1 MKRTKLKTYDQ
12 ATLIADSID
21 EDETANDVYVTEDD
35 VLNEDEMM
43 ETLLSEGDH
52 DATFISDFE
61 NAASEVIQN
70 DEELAA
76 AFNTYTEAR
85 KRLSETFRYRG
96 FWPVS
101 QSGKS
106 KGHAKGKVKGKFQK
120 GHSSSRKSL
129 EQRILSSRCRIC
141 NKVGH
146 WKAECPDRGNRSS
159 QSGASAPTSFV
170 STDANLPME
179 FLQVPLN
186 NSGTIDEPQF
196 QLSFVSVIGHEDLK
210 GKLRRSLNLV
220 RETNPPIK
228 FRCRQP
234 VRNEPTSE
242 PLPEPISE
250 ENVLFATHG
259 SHGVVDLGAT
269 KTVIGSHHVA
279 ELIKSLHP
287 KIRNQLSRCPCQ
299 VTFRFGNHGT
309 LKSEQALVVPLQG
322 LKLKIAIVPGS
333 TPFLIS
339 NTLLRAFEAVIDVEK
354 HVMWSKKF
362 QQEYPLQLTSKGL
375 FLIDLNVLAANTAHP
390 VSTKPAETNVADTSL
405 PKSSS
410 PPSKIRSVSFQDA
423 QQENLGQSDLANM
436 PVVGSESFPV
446 QMSVQPSVCSVPAK
460 VQNRSKPL
468 ECVNS
473 VSLSS
478 HGIVGRTFAE
488 AASSDSGG
496 VARFVPVLFGSDGCH
511 DGRVWNQASG
521 ENLQGGVVS
530 RPTVDHMVSQ
540 ALPEQQERSSPSDA
554 ALHRSQ
560 DRASRDGREEH
571 PCGRVP
577 TGACQEPH
585 KGSWETIDDDTHS
598 QGKVTT
604 NGATGSRRSFG
615 VGVGRDGSRRE
626 SDRAQPS
633 REPGA
638 AHAECGRSSPIDR
651 HAPRAHGG
659 QPSSSTE
666 PGRSHRTVA
675 GEFDEMYGFMTA
687 GEPCKE
693 CYQYEDLSTHSCAER
708 VRFRQLVEE
717 FSKEFEACQSE
728 SQPMHHRRR
737 LNLLEVFCGPNSQLT
752 TQVRNLGG
760 KAERLGLAQCDLQS
774 PEGRKLLFN
783 MLLNHDPEHVW
794 FSPSCGP
801 WSGWS
806 TLNGSRSLQAWDE
819 LQQVRMQHLE
829 QVALGLVVLRFQRS
843 RQRHMHWEQSKASC
857 MFKLPYLQ
865 EVHQHTL
872 AVDFDMCMAG
882 DLKDPENGR
891 FIRKGMTVLST
902 SHKMIEHLQNKKCH
916 GKHVHQV
923 IEGSTVV
930 NHNRMN
936 RSTFSEMYPRKFARD
951 VAKILCKL
959 VYPRGPVEPVMFA
972 STATALVNEPALK
985 RRRLITQAI
994 PKVSRSSE
1002 MTTQMQAKRRKL
1014 NGKQSSMNA
1023 LEAWTRVFDMID
1035 SKLGRVGKLPI
1046 HEENILQELQEL
1058 LPDKLIK
1065 FAIAC
1070 RGSNRTIAPSE
1081 DVAQHEAPWRKC
1093 AFLKRGTNRIFVED
1107 EWENW
1112 EILSK
1117 RQRIRPSH
1125 ACRINITVF
1134 AANPG
1139 ETRDAAVTS
1148 KPDVPATVETSAPD
1162 VNPRSPVA
1170 DVSKP
1175 DGQSPTEIKDTNP
1188 EEQRNLNSNNP
1199 PTVTNTHH
1207 DNLPQDNLHLNP
1219 EDNVTPPV
1227 EIPGTSKVPEA
1238 MKALSKE
1245 DQNMLSKIHK
1255 NMGHPSPERMSTM
1268 MLQQGFR
1275 PEMVKA
1281 ARHFQCSVCTQSSLP
1296 KHARP
1301 SSLKDDLDFNDR
1313 ISIDGVTWTNSR
1325 GKTFHMYH
1333 VIDWGTNFHAACIA
1347 PSKSTDAVV
1356 QSLMTMWLSWAG
1368 IPGELLV
1375 DAGSELNSDEFMT
1388 FLQSYNIRATTI
1400 SPEAHFQNGKSERH
1414 GAILQH
1420 MLTKFD
1426 MEHAIQSYTDLQ
1438 NATWWCIQAKN
1449 ACSLKGGYAPEVL
1462 VLGKHTR
1469 LPGSV
1474 SSDMLLPA
1482 HMLAESDN
1490 AQGLKFRSQLAMRET
1505 ARRAFHSAD
1514 NDSALR
1520 RAMLRRSNPHRGFY
1534 QAGEWVMVWKAGSG
1548 QTPGFWQGPMKVVV
1562 HENQQTIWVTMS
1574 SKLFRCAP
1582 EHVRPVPT
1590 EEAKNIVLRPG
1601 DPTASEI
1608 ARQLPA
1614 DITGGI
1620 TRFVDLEVS
1629 PGTESVHRPSP
1640 VASPVEMPPVIV
1652 PASNSSGQ
1660 EDQPDQEPEVP
1671 VTPPAENNPS
1681 QASEYDIVPEE
1692 IPIPEVPEEIPIP
1705 DDTDDDLICEGLYCQ
1720 DVDNNVLEEF
1730 EQNIGWRCE
1739 LFVTDDD
1746 VQQWKE
1752 SDRPEELAFLISA
1765 SKRQRSEIR
1774 LSELSSS
1781 ERAEFQRAK
1790 DAEVTNWLNTGT
1802 VQRMFRSQIAPEQVL
1817 RCRWVLTWK
1826 PIEESDRD
1834 PQNPSKTQKAKARLV
1849 VLGYLDPKI
1858 TEIPRDSPT
1867 LNRHSKMLLL
1877 QLIASKSWTLRSF
1890 DVKAAFLQGRPQSDR
1905 ILGLEP
1911 VPELATKMNLRP
1923 DEICRLAKSAYGLID
1938 APFLWFQALKDQL
1951 LLLGFEQ
1958 SPFCPC
1964 TFILRHQKTREPE
1977 GIIGVHVDDGLCGG
1991 NDRFFAKLQELEKVY
2006 PFGSHK
2012 VGQFTFTG
2020 IDMFQHPN
2028 KSITLSQAEYVK
2040 KIQPIKVSLERRKQE
2055 TEKINPE
2062 ERLALRGLIGS
2073 LQYASVHTRPDLAS
2087 RLSHLQSSI
2096 NSATSETLLD
2106 ANKTLHEAKKHSNVS
2121 ITIQPIA
2128 CEDLRF
2134 LAFSDASF
2142 SSKKNPD
2149 SHTGCVIMSTHK
2161 EIGNNTTCL
2170 VNPISWGC
2178 KKIQRVVTSTLA
2190 AETVS
2195 LSSVLDQLSWIRLC
2209 WAWLMDP
2216 NVRWQNPEAALR
2228 SLPQSFSTATMKAQ
2242 SLTEDTVA
2250 TDCKSLFDLVTRTAP
2265 PACSEFRT
2273 QLNARKIKDL
2283 LAEGIQLRWVHSGA
2297 QLADSLTK
2305 IMDTSFLRETLFQG
2319 KYRLN
2324 DELEIL
2330 KARSDARTR
2339 LKWLRSNCHENTSLE
2354 PSPCQNF

>member
-1 MKRTKLKTYDQ
+1 
-12 ATLIADSID
+12 
-21 EDETANDVYVTEDD
+21 
-35 VLNEDEMM
+35 
-43 ETLLSEGDH
+43 
-52 DATFISDFE
+52 
-61 NAASEVIQN
+61 
-70 DEELAA
+70 
-76 AFNTYTEAR
+76 
-85 KRLSETFRYRG
+85 
-96 FWPVS
+96 
-101 QSGKS
+101 
-106 KGHAKGKVKGKFQK
+106 
-120 GHSSSRKSL
+120 
-129 EQRILSSRCRIC
+129 
-141 NKVGH
+141 
-146 WKAECPDRGNRSS
+146 
-159 QSGASAPTSFV
+159 
-170 STDANLPME
+170 
-179 FLQVPLN
+179 
-186 NSGTIDEPQF
+186 
-196 QLSFVSVIGHEDLK
+196 
-210 GKLRRSLNLV
+210 
-220 RETNPPIK
+220 
-228 FRCRQP
+228 
-234 VRNEPTSE
+234 
-242 PLPEPISE
+242 
-250 ENVLFATHG
+250 
-259 SHGVVDLGAT
+259 
-269 KTVIGSHHVA
+269 
-279 ELIKSLHP
+279 
-287 KIRNQLSRCPCQ
+287 
-299 VTFRFGNHGT
+299 
-309 LKSEQALVVPLQG
+309 
-322 LKLKIAIVPGS
+322 
-333 TPFLIS
+333 
-339 NTLLRAFEAVIDVEK
+339 
-354 HVMWSKKF
+354 
-362 QQEYPLQLTSKGL
+362 
-375 FLIDLNVLAANTAHP
+375 
-390 VSTKPAETNVADTSL
+390 
-405 PKSSS
+405 
-410 PPSKIRSVSFQDA
+410 
-423 QQENLGQSDLANM
+423 
-436 PVVGSESFPV
+436 
-446 QMSVQPSVCSVPAK
+446 
-460 VQNRSKPL
+460 
-468 ECVNS
+468 
-473 VSLSS
+473 
-478 HGIVGRTFAE
+478 
-488 AASSDSGG
+488 
-496 VARFVPVLFGSDGCH
+496 
-511 DGRVWNQASG
+511 
-521 ENLQGGVVS
+521 
-530 RPTVDHMVSQ
+530 
-540 ALPEQQERSSPSDA
+540 
-554 ALHRSQ
+554 
-560 DRASRDGREEH
+560 
-571 PCGRVP
+571 
-577 TGACQEPH
+577 
-585 KGSWETIDDDTHS
+585 
-598 QGKVTT
+598 
-604 NGATGSRRSFG
+604 
-615 VGVGRDGSRRE
+615 
-626 SDRAQPS
+626 
-633 REPGA
+633 
-638 AHAECGRSSPIDR
+638 
-651 HAPRAHGG
+651 
-659 QPSSSTE
+659 
-666 PGRSHRTVA
+666 
-675 GEFDEMYGFMTA
+675 
-687 GEPCKE
+687 
-693 CYQYEDLSTHSCAER
+693 
-708 VRFRQLVEE
+708 
-717 FSKEFEACQSE
+717 
-728 SQPMHHRRR
+728 
-737 LNLLEVFCGPNSQLT
+737 
-752 TQVRNLGG
+752 
-760 KAERLGLAQCDLQS
+760 
-774 PEGRKLLFN
+774 
-783 MLLNHDPEHVW
+783 
-794 FSPSCGP
+794 
-801 WSGWS
+801 
-806 TLNGSRSLQAWDE
+806 
-819 LQQVRMQHLE
+819 
-829 QVALGLVVLRFQRS
+829 
-843 RQRHMHWEQSKASC
+843 
-857 MFKLPYLQ
+857 
-865 EVHQHTL
+865 
-872 AVDFDMCMAG
+872 
-882 DLKDPENGR
+882 
-891 FIRKGMTVLST
+891 
-902 SHKMIEHLQNKKCH
+902 
-916 GKHVHQV
+916 
-923 IEGSTVV
+923 
-930 NHNRMN
+930 
-936 RSTFSEMYPRKFARD
+936 
-951 VAKILCKL
+951 
-959 VYPRGPVEPVMFA
+959 
-972 STATALVNEPALK
+972 
-985 RRRLITQAI
+985 
-994 PKVSRSSE
+994 
-1002 MTTQMQAKRRKL
+1002 
-1014 NGKQSSMNA
+1014 
-1023 LEAWTRVFDMID
+1023 MID
-1035 SKLGRVGKLPI
+1035 MKLARVGKLLV
-1046 HEENILQELQEL
+1046 HDENILQELQEL
-1058 LPDKLIK
+1058 LPDKKIK

-1117 RQRIRPSH
+1117 RQRVRPSH

-1139 ETRDAAVTS
+1139 ETRDAVVTA
-1148 KPDVPATVETSAPD
+1148 KPDVPLTVETSSPD
-1162 VNPRSPVA
+1162 VNPESQVA
-1170 DVSKP
+1170 DVSRP
-1175 DGQSPTEIKDTNP
+1175 NGQSPTEIKDANP
-1188 EEQRNLNSNNP
+1188 EEAPNSSFNNP
-1199 PTVTNTHH
+1199 PTVTNAPHAIT
-1207 DNLPQDNLHLNP
+1207 PQDNLQLNP
-1219 EDNVTPPV
+1219 EDTITSISKEPV
-1227 EIPGTSKVPEA
+1227 TSKIPEA

-1245 DQNMLSKIHK
+1245 DQNLLSKIHK
-1255 NMGHPSPERMSTM
+1255 NMGHPSPERMSTV

-1281 ARHFQCSVCTQSSLP
+1281 ARHFQCPVCTQSSLA

-1313 ISIDGVTWTNSR
+1313 ISIDGVTWTNSQ
-1325 GKTFHMYH
+1325 GKTFHLYH

-1347 PSKSTDAVV
+1347 PSKSTDAVI
-1356 QSLMTMWLSWAG
+1356 QSLMNMWLSWAG

-1388 FLQSYNIRATTI
+1388 FLQSHNIRATTI

-1438 NATWWCIQAKN
+1438 NATWWCIQAEN

-1469 LPGSV
+1469 LPGSI

-1482 HMLAESDN
+1482 HMLAESDH
-1490 AQGLKFRSQLAMRET
+1490 AQGLKFRNQLAMRET

-1520 RAMLRRSNPHRGFY
+1520 RAMLRRSNPHRGLY
-1534 QAGEWVMVWKAGSG
+1534 QAGEWVMVWKAGNG
-1548 QTPGFWQGPMKVVV
+1548 QSPGFWQGPMKVVV
-1562 HENQQTIWVTMS
+1562 HENSQTIWVTMS

-1582 EHVRPVPT
+1582 EHVRPVTT
-1590 EEAKNIVLRPG
+1590 EEAKDIVLRPG

-1614 DITGGI
+1614 DTTGGI
-1620 TRFVDLEVS
+1620 TRFVDLEADQ
-1629 PGTESVHRPSP
+1629 GTERAPRPNP
-1640 VASPVEMPPVIV
+1640 VVIPSEMPQEPV
-1652 PASNSSGQ
+1652 PASSSSGQ

-1671 VTPPAENNPS
+1671 VTPPADNNPS
-1681 QASEYDIVPEE
+1681 QSSNFDVVVPEE

-1720 DVDNNVLEEF
+1720 DVDDNALEEL

-1752 SDRPEELAFLISA
+1752 SDRPEELAFLVSA
-1765 SKRQRSEIR
+1765 AKRQRSEIR

-1834 PQNPSKTQKAKARLV
+1834 PQNLSRTQKAKARLV

-2040 KIQPIKVSLERRKQE
+2040 KIQPIKVSVERRKHE
-2055 TEKINPE
+2055 TENISPE

-2087 RLSHLQSSI
+2087 RLSYLQSSI
-2096 NSATSETLLD
+2096 NSATIATLLD
-2106 ANKTLHEAKKHSNVS
+2106 ANKTLHEAKRHSNVS

-2209 WAWLMDP
+2209 WAWLMDN
-2216 NVRWQNPEAALR
+2216 NVRWQNPEAALCA
-2228 SLPQSFSTATMKAQ
+2228 LPQSFSTATMKAQ
-2242 SLTEDTVA
+2242 RLTEDTVA

-2305 IMDTSFLRETLFQG
+2305 IMDTSFLRETLLQG

-2354 PSPCQNF
+2354 PSPCQNFWSFASVNFIPWQGDFSCFPCIRYPARSNRHELQVKTNSLSEAIEAQGPHRRCGGRDIACAISARARRSTNLGVDTLLLLWCFQLGPPSTTLAVLSGESVLPDRDWAGDWFAANCDPFAT